1 MGEVDMPYQLAKLP
15 GFIALVLGV
24 FLSHNAVDA
33 SRPSGFDILLIS
45 KGRSSSG
52 CH

>member
-1 MGEVDMPYQLAKLP
+1 MLYELAKLP

-33 SRPSGFDILLIS
+33 SRPYGFDILLIS
-45 KGRSSSG
+45 PGRSWSG